1 MVGSDILLAYA
12 MRFVGVPY
20 KWGGDDPLQGIDCS
34 GLVIELLQS
43 QGVLSRS
50 FDSTAQGLLNH
61 FVSFKTNTP
70 SFGALVFFGKDATK
84 VTHVGFAV
92 DEKLMLEAGGGDS
105 TTTTIGIAAAKNAFV
120 KIRPIL
126 ARHDFVAVVKPK
138 YYWEG

>member
-1 MVGSDILLAYA
+1 MSRDILLSYA

-20 KWGGDDPLQGIDCS
+20 KWGGDDPLLGIDCS

-43 QGVLSRS
+43 QGILSRS
-50 FDSTAQGLLNH
+50 YDSTAQGLYQHLS
-61 FVSFKTNTP
+61 VCKTDKP
-70 SFGALVFFGKDATK
+70 CFGALVFFGRDIGKI
-84 VTHVGFAV
+84 THVGFSL

-126 ARHDFVAVVKPK
+126 ARHDLMAIVKPK
-138 YYWEG
+138 YYWE